1 MDNLREL
8 YQQAVLDHYRTPHNY
23 GKLTNAEQQADG
35 HNPLCGDRVT
45 IYVRLSRERITAVGF
60 TNSGC
65 AISKASASLM
75 TDAVKDKTVDQVQE
89 LHDRIV
95 TLLESTIAN
104 ENTLPDSLKILYGV
118 REYPSRIS
126 CATLPWQ
133 TLLTAVANR
142 APVG

>member
-1 MDNLREL
+1 M
-8 YQQAVLDHYRTPHNY
+8 
-23 GKLTNAEQQADG
+23 
-35 HNPLCGDRVT
+35 T
-45 IYVRLSRERITAVGF
+45 IYVTLSRERITAVGF

-104 ENTLPDSLKILYGV
+104 ENTLPDSLKILYVV

-126 CATLPWQ
+126 CATPPLADAPRRAGEPTPGWMRQ
-133 TLLTAVANR
+133 CGTNR
-142 APVG
+142 EERQRQNRDCR